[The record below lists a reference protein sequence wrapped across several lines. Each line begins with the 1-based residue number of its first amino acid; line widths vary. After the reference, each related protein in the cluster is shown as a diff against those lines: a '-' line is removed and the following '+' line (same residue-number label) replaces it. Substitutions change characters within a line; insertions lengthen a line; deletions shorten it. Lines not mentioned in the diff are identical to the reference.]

1 MMLATAYLNLFI
13 DGLSFREIARRMDV
27 SKNTVIYH
35 FEKAEK
41 IIKSFF

>member
-1 MMLATAYLNLFI
+1 MSL
-13 DGLSFREIARRMDV
+13 REIARRINV
-27 SKNTVIYH
+27 SKSAVIYH